1 MFSAVQN
8 NLSFTGLGLISMGIS
23 LMQEQ
28 VIGKIQWCVNEMGI
42 RETEEDRV
50 ERYIIKK
57 HYNIV
62 RTPQDKNTDQRHH
75 NPR

>member
-1 MFSAVQN
+1 MFLFENLKIFSGVQN

-42 RETEEDRV
+42 KETEED
-50 ERYIIKK
+50 
-57 HYNIV
+57 NA
-62 RTPQDKNTDQRHH
+62 NFL
-75 NPR
+75 